1 MVSLVNTTLHLRK
14 KETPVIQELFQVIE
28 EEWKLPSL
36 FCMENVITL
45 IPKPDKYITRK
56 ENYRP
61 TSLMNIGHKI
71 LQLSKTKF

>member
-14 KETPVIQELFQVIE
+14 KEIAIIQELFQEIE
-28 EEWKLPSL
+28 EEWQLPSL
-36 FCMENVITL
+36 SCMENIITL
-45 IPKPDKYITRK
+45 ISKPDKYITRK